1 MNSLRP
7 ALVLVFALLALPVA
21 SREPPA
27 PALPGTSEAQLSA
40 GYWIARLPGP
50 EKVLLSPAQLAAQ
63 NRRLFAEDP
72 SMAAIESLPA
82 SMPRAQISER
92 IARMSKLP
100 SRPLHFAD
108 GGLVDAA
115 FAKFLLESLDLGAIP
130 ESQPLRFAL
139 VVRRASLRTFPDRT
153 RVFTDP
159 ADHDIDRFQESA
171 LFVGT
176 PVAILHAS
184 RDGRW
189 RFVLAPNYAA
199 WVEADALA
207 EGSRE
212 EVLGY
217 ARPQP
222 ARVILGARADTV
234 FTPDEPRVSERRLEM
249 GQRLPLAS
257 VPADQPVN
265 GQNAYTSWPILLPVR
280 DAQGALGFAPTLLPK
295 TADTGPA
302 PLPFT
307 RANLL
312 RQAFK
317 LLGERYGWG
326 HDYNGRDC
334 SGFVAEVYRSV
345 GVELPRNT
353 GDQSKSPVLSNRT
366 VFAPTDDRATR
377 ERALAEAQPG
387 DLLFIPGHLMMVLG
401 HVDGRLYVI
410 HDIEGGTVLD
420 AEDKP
425 RRLHLNG
432 VSVTPFAP
440 LRFDEFSDFTDELT
454 TILRIP

>member
-1 MNSLRP
+1 MTHLRP
-7 ALVLVFALLALPVA
+7 ALALFLALLALPVA
-21 SREPPA
+21 SKEPPA
-27 PALPGTSEAQLSA
+27 RARPGANGAQLSA
-40 GYWIARLPGP
+40 QYWVTRTPTA
-50 EKVLLSPAQLAAQ
+50 EKALLSPEQLAAQ

-72 SMAAIESLPA
+72 SMSSIESLPA
-82 SMPRAQISER
+82 SMSRAEIAQR
-92 IARMSKLP
+92 IARLSKMP
-100 SRPLHFAD
+100 SRPVYFAD
-108 GGLVDAA
+108 GALVDEAW
-115 FAKFLLESLDLGAIP
+115 AKVRLDSLALDAIP
-130 ESQPLRFAL
+130 ENQALRFAL
-139 VVRRASLRTFPDRT
+139 VVRRASLRTFPAT
-153 RVFTDP
+153 ARVFTDP

-171 LFVGT
+171 LFIGT
-176 PVAILHAS
+176 PVAILHSS

-199 WVEADALA
+199 WIEADALA
-207 EGSRE
+207 EGGRDA
-212 EVLGY
+212 VLAY
-217 ARPQP
+217 ANRQP

-234 FTPDEPRVSERRLEM
+234 FTPEDPRVSEVRLEM

-257 VPADQPVN
+257 VSPDLPVN
-265 GQNAYTSWPILLPVR
+265 GQHPYTSWPILLPVR
-280 DAQGALGFAPTLLPK
+280 NAQGGLDFAPALLPK

-353 GDQSKSPVLSNRT
+353 GDQSKSPVLTNRT
-366 VFAPTDDRATR
+366 VFGPQDDRKAR
-377 ERALAEAQPG
+377 EQALAKTQPG

-401 HVDGRLYVI
+401 HVDGKLYVI

-420 AEDKP
+420 DEGKP